1 MNHEPGKIQILVVE
15 DERIIALNLQES
27 LLSLGYTVVAIVAS
41 GEQAIEKTMQLR
53 PDLVLMDIRLKGDID
68 GIEAARQIWERFSI
82 PVIYVTGHSD
92 RSTLERAKITAPFG
106 YILKPLKEQ
115 ELSVTIETALRRYE
129 REQLLAAILRDM
141 GDGAIVVDRERRVK
155 FLNQVAQSLTD
166 CQFSAVE
173 ERELAE
179 VFHIIDE
186 RTGQPIDD
194 PITAVV
200 QQNTTIYWEQH
211 ILLISRRGTRIPIR
225 LSAAPI
231 KDNKGAIAGV
241 VLVFSDI
248 TKKVQLEKTLLALE
262 QTLLELQQAKLAAE
276 VANQTKSIFL
286 ANMSHELRTP
296 LNVILGFTQVMSRDA
311 LLTPEQRENLKI
323 ISKSG
328 NHLLS
333 LINDVLDLS
342 KIEAGRI
349 TLDRSRFD
357 LLSLMRS
364 LWEMLRQNA
373 ETKGLLFNLDIAP
386 DVPQYVSAD
395 SNKLRQVL
403 INLLSNAIKFTHN
416 GSVTLR
422 VQVVHNT
429 ALPLTKPSTK
439 LRFAVSDTGVG
450 IAPEELD
457 SIFDTFVQAHAGK
470 ASNEGTGLGLAISR
484 KFVQLMGGDITI
496 QSTLNQGSTFSFEIP
511 ISVVHAA
518 EVPPTPVHRQVVGLA
533 LGQPSYRI
541 LVVDDQPEHRLVLV
555 KLLAQIGLEV
565 RDAANGQEAIV
576 LWQEWQPHL
585 IWMDMRMPVMDGCE
599 ATRQIRSHVEGQTTA
614 IIALTAFVTQ
624 RDRELALQAG
634 CNDYIS
640 KPFQEE
646 VLFAKMTEHLGVRYR
661 YADSNQQPSAKTP
674 EATQLH
680 TLSASSLSVMPPE
693 WINKLY
699 QAAQL
704 CDDEEILALIA
715 QIPQENA
722 SLIAYLHRLTREFQ
736 FQEIKRFIQ
745 F

>member
-1 MNHEPGKIQILVVE
+1 MNHELRKIQILVVE

-27 LLSLGYTVVAIVAS
+27 LLSLGYGVVAIVAS
-41 GEQAIEKTMQLR
+41 GEQAIEKSMQLR
-53 PDLVLMDIRLKGDID
+53 PDLVLMDIRLKGDMD
-68 GIEAARQIWERFSI
+68 GIEAARQIWECFSI

-92 RSTLERAKITAPFG
+92 RATLERAKITAPFG
-106 YILKPLKEQ
+106 YILKPVKEQ

-155 FLNQVAQSLTD
+155 FLNQVAQSLTGW
-166 CQFSAVE
+166 QFSAVE
-173 ERELAE
+173 ERELTK

-186 RTGQPIDD
+186 RTREPIDD

-262 QTLLELQQAKLAAE
+262 QTLLELQQAKLTAE

-296 LNVILGFTQVMSRDA
+296 LNVILGFTQVMSRDP

-349 TLDRSRFD
+349 TLDQSRFD

-422 VQVVHNT
+422 VQVVHDT
-429 ALPLTKPSTK
+429 APPLIKPSTK
-439 LRFAVSDTGVG
+439 LLFAVCDTGVG

-457 SIFDTFVQAHAGK
+457 SIFNTFVQAHAGK

-484 KFVQLMGGDITI
+484 KFVQLMGGDIAI
-496 QSTLNQGSTFSFEIP
+496 QSTLNRGSTFSFEIP

-518 EVPPTPVHRQVVGLA
+518 KVPPTAVHRQVVGLA

-555 KLLAQIGLEV
+555 KLLTQLGLEV
-565 RDAANGQEAIV
+565 RDAANGREAVI

-585 IWMDMRMPVMDGCE
+585 IWMDMRMPVMDGYE
-599 ATRQIRSHVEGQTTA
+599 ATRQIRSHVEGQTPA

-624 RDRELALQAG
+624 RDRELALQVG
-634 CNDYIS
+634 CDDYIS

-646 VLFAKMTEHLGVRYR
+646 VLFAKMAEHLGVRYR

-693 WINKLY
+693 WINQLY

-715 QIPQENA
+715 QIPQEHA